1 LHLGHRFFFALVLFL
16 SSTTEGFFL
25 SQEKYIQNLLD
36 HASLT
41 DPTVLRRTCDSL
53 PSSSTIFIDWIV
65 VRSSPRVADP
75 LLPFD
80 YTWSGRR
87 RWSSFSAPLPAM
99 VFSLDA
105 AVACGLRTRRHL
117 STPDQAPPAIFVELF
132 DPPPLRLVR
141 DRLDLFLQSDWLTR
155 WLLFSSAH
163 TASSARLTQFFD
175 SAHAATSG
183 SGLFVRFGFDLF

>member
-1 LHLGHRFFFALVLFL
+1 VRFVAVVVHHLHR
-16 SSTTEGFFL
+16 
-25 SQEKYIQNLLD
+25 LD
-36 HASLT
+36 HGSIVSSRCGSS
-41 DPTVLRRTCDSL
+41 VLCSGVT
-53 PSSSTIFIDWIV
+53 
-65 VRSSPRVADP
+65 
-75 LLPFD
+75 PFD

-87 RWSSFSAPLPAM
+87 RWSSFSAPPPAM

-117 STPDQAPPAIFVELF
+117 LTPDQAPPAIFVELF

-155 WLLFSSAH
+155 WLLFGSAH

-183 SGLFVRFGFDLF
+183 SGLFVRFGFHLF